1 MTPRH
6 WIPATLI
13 AALLSAGPALAQTAA
28 KDEPVAKFGDWA
40 VFVAGSPK
48 ECYLGTLPTSS
59 SAKRGGKTVT
69 VERGDIRLY
78 VTYRPAD
85 SVVNEISFKS
95 GYPLKAGSTVK
106 MAVGSKIYNLNPG
119 TGDSSGW
126 AWPASPSEDGAVV
139 AALRK
144 GAKAT
149 VTALSARGTTTSDVF
164 SLIGITAA
172 LGDAEARCR

>member
-1 MTPRH
+1 MTPRQ

-28 KDEPVAKFGDWA
+28 KDEPVAKHGDWA
-40 VFVAGSPK
+40 VFVVGKPK
-48 ECYLGTLPTSS
+48 ECYLGTLPASS
-59 SAKRGGKTVT
+59 TAKRGGKTVT

-78 VTYRPAD
+78 VTFRPAEG
-85 SVVNEISFKS
+85 VVNEISFKS
-95 GYPLKAGSTVK
+95 GYPIKAGNAAK
-106 MAVGSKIYNLNPG
+106 LAVGSETYNLNPG
-119 TGDSSGW
+119 AGESDGW
-126 AWPASPSEDGAVV
+126 AWPGSAAEDATIV

-149 VTALSARGTTTSDVF
+149 VTALSARGTTTTDVF